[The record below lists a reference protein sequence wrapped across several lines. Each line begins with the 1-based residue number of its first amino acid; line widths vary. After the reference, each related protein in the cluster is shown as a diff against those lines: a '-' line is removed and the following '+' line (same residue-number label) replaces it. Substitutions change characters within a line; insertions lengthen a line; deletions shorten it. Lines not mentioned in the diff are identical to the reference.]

1 MIRDTSGL
9 CVIAFIL
16 LLCGSIFYGIGI
28 AVFIEPAHIAPGGAA
43 GAALMISHLCPIP
56 VGALTLL
63 LNVPLLLLSWV
74 FLERRFTWMTA
85 FASAVC
91 SVLLDFLITPIFPVY
106 EGDRLLGSL
115 CGGLLVGIGMAFIFQ
130 AGMSTGGTD
139 ILGYLIQ
146 KKWPHISI
154 GRALLFVDSVILAA
168 SVLVFGDLEAAIFGV
183 IALYVQTKVIDAVL
197 YGVNAG
203 SLVTIITKNAGGIS
217 GRIIKELDRTATL
230 LPGRGAFSGAEL
242 EVLMCTVRKTEF
254 ASLKRIVSESD
265 PGAFVMVMETSD
277 VFGNGFKKFAG

>member
-1 MIRDTSGL
+1 MIRNTSGL
-9 CVIAFIL
+9 RIRAFIL
-16 LLCGSIFYGIGI
+16 LLCGSVFYGIGI
-28 AVFIEPAHIAPGGAA
+28 AMFVEPANIAPGGAA
-43 GAALMISHLCPIP
+43 GVALMIGHLCQVP
-56 VGALTLL
+56 VGVLTLL
-63 LNVPLLLLSWV
+63 LNIPLLILSWL
-74 FLERRFTWMTA
+74 FLDHRFTWMTA
-85 FASAVC
+85 AASTVC
-91 SVLLDFLITPIFPVY
+91 SLLLDFIISPIFPVY

-115 CGGLLVGIGMAFIFQ
+115 CGGLLVGIGMALIFQ

-154 GRALLFVDSVILAA
+154 GRALLFVDSMILAA
-168 SVLVFGDLEAAIFGV
+168 SVFVFGDLEAAIFGV
-183 IALYVQTKVIDAVL
+183 VALYVQTKVIDTVI

-203 SLVTIITKNAGGIS
+203 SMVTIITKNATGIS

-230 LPGRGAFSGAEL
+230 LPGRGAFSGEEL

-265 PGAFVMVMETSD
+265 PGAFFMVMETSD